1 MTKDAKD
8 RIIYLTT
15 PLTVDKRVRLQAGDR
30 VLLSGEIYT
39 ARDAAHKRLLDQ
51 ISKVQPLPFALQDQV
66 IYYVGPAPAR
76 PGRVIGPAG
85 PTTSYRMDR
94 YTPELLDRGLS
105 GMIGKGDRSFEVVSA
120 MKRNQAV
127 YFCATGGAA
136 ALLAQSIVRSE
147 IIAYEDLGPE
157 AIRVLTVREMP
168 LIVAIDAYGNNL
180 YEEGIRQFSQE

>member
-1 MTKDAKD
+1 
-8 RIIYLTT
+8 
-15 PLTVDKRVRLQAGDR
+15 
-30 VLLSGEIYT
+30 
-39 ARDAAHKRLLDQ
+39 
-51 ISKVQPLPFALQDQV
+51 
-66 IYYVGPAPAR
+66 
-76 PGRVIGPAG
+76 
-85 PTTSYRMDR
+85 
-94 YTPELLDRGLS
+94 
-105 GMIGKGDRSFEVVSA
+105 